1 MEKISYFNVIGPIM
15 IGPSSSHTAGACRI
29 GLAARAI
36 LEQGFKHITFK
47 LYGSFAKTYMGHGT
61 DRALIAGCLGLMPDD
76 ERLIDAFNLADQ
88 QGIGI
93 KFEEV
98 ELPLA
103 HPNTAIVE
111 FTYEDGSKKSIEGI
125 STGGGQIEVRKIDGQ
140 PVKILPGDPTLIF
153 QYEDRKGVI
162 AKVTTILAEND
173 YNIEKIMNNHEGDI
187 INLVIILDK
196 KIDDQIFEKIKATGK
211 YNHVS
216 YVYF

>member
-1 MEKISYFNVIGPIM
+1 MEKISYFNVVGPIM

-36 LEQGFKHITFK
+36 LEKDFKNITFK
-47 LYGSFAKTYMGHGT
+47 LYGSFAKTYIGHGT

-76 ERLIDAFNLADQ
+76 ERLIDAFNLADEK
-88 QGIGI
+88 GIDI

-111 FTYEDGSKKSIEGI
+111 FTYEDGSVRSIEGI

-140 PVKILPGDPTLIF
+140 SVKILPGDPTLIL

-162 AKVTTILAEND
+162 AKVTSVLAEND
-173 YNIEKIMNNHEGDI
+173 FNIEKIMNNHEGNI
-187 INLVIILDK
+187 ITLVIILDK
-196 KIDDQIFEKIKATGK
+196 KIDDNVYEKIKNSGE

>member
-1 MEKISYFNVIGPIM
+1 MEKISYFNVVGPIM

-36 LEQGFKHITFK
+36 LEKDFKSITFK
-47 LYGSFAKTYMGHGT
+47 LYGSFAKTYIGHGT

-76 ERLIDAFNLADQ
+76 ERLIDAFNLADEK
-88 QGIGI
+88 GIDI

-111 FTYEDGSKKSIEGI
+111 FTYEDGSVRSIEGI

-140 PVKILPGDPTLIF
+140 SVKILPGDPTLIL

-162 AKVTTILAEND
+162 AKVTSVLAEND
-173 YNIEKIMNNHEGDI
+173 FNIEKIMNNHEGNI
-187 INLVIILDK
+187 ITLVIILDK
-196 KIDDQIFEKIKATGK
+196 KIDDNVYEKIKNSGE